1 MNKFKSRIAAA
12 ATLLGAMALTACG
25 GGSSSSSG
33 VGSSGGTSSTLVVNS
48 SPSLAMIHSP
58 HPQSEGMM
66 NIAAYISNLLIQNAW
81 ATQLAGSEVIV
92 FDSSGNQIEPTSE
105 DADMLFYV
113 VPPDSYT
120 VCVYPASPAVPVP
133 DDDACNDPAPVGAD
147 SVVVVTAVADSGQT
161 IFDVAIETRE
171 DNVALFQNPDR
182 PNQTYIC
189 HKGSMTKSV
198 GTPASL
204 RGHQVHGDS
213 LGPCENFGAEQQS
226 TNGNNNS
233 NERGNNSNNNRCTRG
248 NKLKKG
254 CEGVNEQV

>member
-1 MNKFKSRIAAA
+1 MNKFNSRIATAAMLLAA
-12 ATLLGAMALTACG
+12 AALTACG

-33 VGSSGGTSSTLVVNS
+33 SGSSGGMSSTLVVNS

-58 HPQSEGMM
+58 YQQSEETMH
-66 NIAAYISNLLIQNAW
+66 IAAYVFGLLMQNAW
-81 ATQLAGSEVIV
+81 AAQLAGSEIIV
-92 FDSSGNQIEPTSE
+92 FNSNGNQIEPTSE

-120 VCVYPASPAVPVP
+120 VCVYPISPAVAMP
-133 DDDACNDPAPVGAD
+133 DDDACNEPAPVGLD
-147 SVVVVTAVADSGQT
+147 SVVVVTAVADNGQT
-161 IFDVAIETRE
+161 VFSVAVETRE

-189 HKGSMTKSV
+189 HKGTMTKSV

-204 RGHQVHGDS
+204 RGHQVHGDT
-213 LGPCENFGAEQQS
+213 LGPCENFGAEQQN

-233 NERGNNSNNNRCTRG
+233 NERGNNNRCNKG

-254 CEGVNEQV
+254 CEGTNEQV